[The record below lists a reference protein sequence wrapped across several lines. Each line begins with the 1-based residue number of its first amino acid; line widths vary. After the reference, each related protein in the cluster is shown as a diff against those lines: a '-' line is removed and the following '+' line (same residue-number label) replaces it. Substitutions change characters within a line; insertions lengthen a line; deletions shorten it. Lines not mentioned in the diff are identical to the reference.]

1 MSVLN
6 FHSAKIFFLSVAV
19 IILLLSGCS
28 AIDAS
33 RQDQTLKTVI
43 RGYNKLLVEVNK
55 TRDVNPLKEI
65 AAKPVI
71 EKLSLWM
78 AAWEDGNV
86 YLDAELKNID
96 FDNLEIEGKSAIVI
110 TSENWSYI
118 YRDLDTQE
126 IAEPRQSI
134 SYKMQYKLE
143 KRENNWLIEE
153 MNILQES

>member
-1 MSVLN
+1 
-6 FHSAKIFFLSVAV
+6 
-19 IILLLSGCS
+19 
-28 AIDAS
+28 
-33 RQDQTLKTVI
+33 
-43 RGYNKLLVEVNK
+43 VNK

>member
-1 MSVLN
+1 MSILN
-6 FHSAKIFFLSVAV
+6 FQSGKHFSLSVAV
-19 IILLLSGCS
+19 IISLLSGCS
-28 AIDAS
+28 AVNVS
-33 RQDQTLKTVI
+33 KQDQILSKIVI
-43 RGYNKLLVEVNK
+43 QYNKLLIEVNK

-78 AAWEDGNV
+78 GAWECGNV

-96 FDNLEIEGKSAIVI
+96 FDDLKIAGESALVI
-110 TSENWSYI
+110 TSEYWSYI

-126 IAEPRQSI
+126 IAEPRQFI

-143 KRENNWLIEE
+143 KRQHTWLITEIDILEE
-153 MNILQES
+153 I